1 MRKPKVAVVIA
12 ARDEEGTIGR
22 AIRAVKEQ
30 TLPPSQ
36 IIVVDDGSRD
46 RTGQIAEEMGCQ
58 VVRLPR
64 HEESWLGRPEF
75 AEVFNAG
82 LKHVEP
88 DADYVLILG
97 ADTILPP
104 NYIEELVR
112 RVRGTDIVVA
122 SGRIEGQP
130 FAETSPRGTGRL
142 VDAKWWRSVV
152 GELRYPAVWGWD
164 TWLPAKALQMG
175 YKVACFKDVV
185 MRATRYA
192 TLSPKRAV
200 LLGYAMRAVG
210 YFWPYALDRCLTTFF
225 NSPSSG
231 IAMLVGWL
239 TARVE
244 ELDIASWFREMQKK
258 FFVRGGLLRKIRGL
272 LKRAA
277 SIPSLLY
284 WRKKR

>member
-1 MRKPKVAVVIA
+1 MEKPKVAVVIA
-12 ARDEEGTIGR
+12 ARDEEKTIGQV
-22 AIRAVKEQ
+22 IRALKSQ

-64 HEESWLGRPEF
+64 HEESWLGRPEL
-75 AEVFNAG
+75 AKVYNAG
-82 LKHVEP
+82 LKQVEP
-88 DADYVLILG
+88 DADYVLIVD

-112 RVRGTDIVVA
+112 RVQGTDIVVA

-130 FAETSPRGTGRL
+130 FAEMSPRGTGRL
-142 VDAKWWRSVV
+142 VDARWWRSAV
-152 GELRYPAVWGWD
+152 GELKYPVVWGRD
-164 TWLPAKALQMG
+164 TWLLVKALQMG
-175 YKVACFKDVV
+175 RKVACFKDVV
-185 MRATRYA
+185 MKATRYA
-192 TLSPKRAV
+192 TLSPKRAL
-200 LLGYAMRAVG
+200 LLGYAMRAIG

-244 ELDIASWFREMQKK
+244 KLDVADWFRDVQKK
-258 FFVRGGLLRKIRGL
+258 LFLRGGLLRKIKGL
-272 LKRAA
+272 FKRMV
-277 SIPSLLY
+277 SIPNLLY

>member
-1 MRKPKVAVVIA
+1 MERPKVAVVIA
-12 ARDEEGTIGR
+12 ARDEEKTIGQV
-22 AIRAVKEQ
+22 IRALKSQ

-46 RTGQIAEEMGCQ
+46 RTGQIARSSGCQ
-58 VVRLPR
+58 VIKLPR

-75 AEVFNAG
+75 AAIFNAG

-88 DADYVLILG
+88 DADYVLIVG
-97 ADTILPP
+97 ADTILPS
-104 NYIEELVR
+104 NYVEELVK
-112 RVRGTDIVVA
+112 RVQGTDIVVA

-130 FAETSPRGTGRL
+130 FAETSPKGTGRL
-142 VDAKWWRSVV
+142 VDARWWRSIM
-152 GELRYPAVWGWD
+152 GELKYPVVWGWD

-175 YKVACFKDVV
+175 RRVACFRDVV
-185 MRATRYA
+185 MKATRYA
-192 TLSPKRAV
+192 TLTPKRAL

-239 TARVE
+239 TARVGK
-244 ELDIASWFREMQKK
+244 LDIADWFRDMQKN

-272 LKRAA
+272 LRRAA